1 MSYASPAAF
10 RSALEARLN
19 ATARAGGRPVGRAR
33 KVVAFTRL
41 LARLRHAAPD
51 GWVLKGGFALELR
64 LAGRARTTRDIDLDF
79 VAGLEEATEALAA
92 AAATDL
98 GDFFEFA
105 IERAGTADVG
115 DAGGG
120 VRFRAEARV
129 AGRPFE
135 TLAIDVGV
143 GPAVALPADELQ
155 VPDLLGFA
163 GIASPPVPAAP
174 LERHL
179 AEKLH
184 AVTRRYGGDQPSS
197 RPKDLIDIL
206 LISELAAFDADALR
220 TASHELF
227 AERGTHRIPDA
238 LPAIPAE
245 WARPYA
251 AMAAEVDIDA
261 DPARGR
267 AEAEAFLA
275 PVLGAGS
282 QRGRWDPGRRAWR

>member
-10 RSALEARLN
+10 RTALETRLN
-19 ATARAGGRPVGRAR
+19 AAAQAGGPPIGRAR

-41 LARLRHAAPD
+41 LARLCHSAPD

-64 LAGRARTTRDIDLDF
+64 LAGRSRATRDVDLDF
-79 VAGLEEATEALAA
+79 AAGLDAATEALAA
-92 AAATDL
+92 AAADL

-105 IERAGTADVG
+105 VERVGAADVG
-115 DAGGG
+115 APGGG

-129 AGRPFE
+129 AGRRFE

-143 GPAVALPADELQ
+143 GPSVRLEGDELQ

-163 GIASPPVPAAP
+163 GISSPRVPAAP

-184 AVTRRYGGDQPSS
+184 ALTRRYGADQPSS
-197 RPKDLIDIL
+197 RPKDLVDIL
-206 LISELAAFDADALR
+206 IISELGAFDADSLR
-220 TASHELF
+220 AAVDSLF
-227 AERGTHRIPDA
+227 AERGTHGVPCT
-238 LPAIPAE
+238 LPTIPAD

-251 AMAAEVDIDA
+251 AMAAEVGLA
-261 DPARGR
+261 TNPTQGR
-267 AEAEAFLA
+267 ADAEAFLA
-275 PVLGAGS
+275 PVLRADVEP
-282 QRGRWDPGRRAWR
+282 RRWNPGLRAWD